1 MRNQWVQAS
10 GNWYLREVSQNQP
23 TLEPAVYKLN
33 FNPQTGELYLTQ
45 VQDSFDFPYKVYGI
59 ENGFIDRVIKT
70 YDNTKGNLGVLL
82 NGVKGTGKTV
92 TSKQI
97 CNKLGL
103 PVIIIHED
111 YDGIPSFINSIQ
123 QTVVVMIDEFEKI
136 YQEKDHSVLTVLDG
150 VLDNGFRKVFL
161 LTTNELY
168 INTNMLQRPGRIR
181 YLKTFKDLPLETI
194 TEIVD
199 DMLVNA
205 DYKTA
210 IIEAISELETITVDI
225 IKAIVQ
231 EVNIHDEVP
240 SNFLD
245 VFNVKKIDNKFDVV
259 KIIPGKEP
267 MVIGSGVEIEPKKI
281 TKSSRGNQF
290 YVDREYI
297 GEIIRVLSDNSILV
311 RKWEEDREGNDVR
324 VEVQYQVEK
333 ARGYHSSFL
342 VF

>member
-10 GNWYLREVSQNQP
+10 GTWYLREVSQNQP

-59 ENGFIDRVIKT
+59 ESGFIDRAVKT
-70 YDNTKGNLGVLL
+70 YDNTKGNLGILL

-123 QTVVVMIDEFEKI
+123 QNVVVMIDEFEKI
-136 YQEKDHSVLTVLDG
+136 YKERDHSVLTVMDG

-168 INTNMLQRPGRIR
+168 INTNMLIRPGRIR

-199 DMLVNA
+199 DMLANA
-205 DYKTA
+205 DHKAAT
-210 IIEAISELETITVDI
+210 IEAISELETVTVDI

-245 VFNVKKIDNKFDVV
+245 VFNVKKIDNKFDVI
-259 KIIPGKEP
+259 KIIPGKES

-281 TKSSRGNQF
+281 TKSSRGNGF
-290 YVDREYI
+290 YVGEKYI
-297 GEIIRVLSDNSILV
+297 GDIIKVLSDTSIVV
-311 RKWEEDREGNDVR
+311 RQWGDKGKGENIRE
-324 VEVQYQVEK
+324 EVQYQVER
-333 ARGYHSSFL
+333 ARAYHSSFL
-342 VF
+342 TF